1 MIALGMINLPTE
13 QLSHLNAAKS
23 AAPHVIYWVLLPLE
37 KIIGKY
43 TIPITGLI
51 MVLFSTFTGI
61 KNKEKKKKS
70 LNQSK

>member
-13 QLSHLNAAKS
+13 PLSHPNAAKS

-43 TIPITGLI
+43 TIPIIGLI
-51 MVLFSTFTGI
+51 MVLVSAFTGI
-61 KNKEKKKKS
+61 RSKEKKKKS